1 MIEGVSSGRWPKSN
15 REYMTVELV
24 LRFPS
29 ACSSYMNAS
38 GQATREREHMIGS
51 GLDCC
56 EAESAMYSSL
66 PARLRGATSTTEQ

>member
-1 MIEGVSSGRWPKSN
+1 MIEGVSSGCWPRSN

-38 GQATREREHMIGS
+38 GQATREKTDDRIGF
-51 GLDCC
+51 GL
-56 EAESAMYSSL
+56 
-66 PARLRGATSTTEQ
+66 LRGRISYVQ